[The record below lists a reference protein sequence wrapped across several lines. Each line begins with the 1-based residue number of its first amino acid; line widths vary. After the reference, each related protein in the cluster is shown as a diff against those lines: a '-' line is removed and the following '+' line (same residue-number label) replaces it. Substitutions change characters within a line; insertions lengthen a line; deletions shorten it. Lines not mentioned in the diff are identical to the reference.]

1 MRVIHSVRKQ
11 FIIQNEM
18 ANVSVLCCRWI
29 RVLSFVWRVIW
40 MSISYKAIF
49 GELFVICAIWS
60 ASYFVTSHGNIH
72 NPILGY
78 LYTQPH
84 LRLQIYLRLVPNHL
98 LLGIPWPRPAISSTP
113 FTQDD
118 DLAAICKIGQIA
130 TDRRWV
136 VERSLSAVAALQIT
150 VRSPR
155 SPRSPPSFE
164 HAKKAQWGRR
174 GNTSPEH
181 RSKRAR
187 GTRSIAAGSLTGYA

>member
-136 VERSLSAVAALQIT
+136 VERSLRAPWLRCRSQWGLQ
-150 VRSPR
+150 
-155 SPRSPPSFE
+155 
-164 HAKKAQWGRR
+164 GRR
-174 GNTSPEH
+174 GRRQVWTC
-181 RSKRAR
+181 
-187 GTRSIAAGSLTGYA
+187 